1 MRQLAATAG
10 FAVALLLLLQGMA
23 TLSGWVTR
31 DQLVHDA
38 REALATL
45 HNGEPRW
52 HWRLEQRSDLVARRV
67 FGAADLHAEP
77 DGLRITSQ
85 DGRPF
90 ELGLPV
96 VEPIDLAHWPMLR
109 LTMRSDTAGV
119 VGLVYQASE
128 SGIACRAAH
137 AAHFA
142 PADTSLTIDLRAAA
156 WQGDT
161 GGPCQPPGVIS
172 YMLRLQLEVPAKSTL
187 TIHGAALTSPQAM
200 PLPAAIDANRAD
212 IRLPATGQPDALAT
226 NTRQQERYGVPVV
239 RLPDHA
245 SAEAMLSLRDRV
257 MAQWPA
263 AIILPYGQSIA
274 ASHDGRMPAWLDWG
288 ACSLYLAGLFWLALR
303 QKPGIIRPWIEVAA
317 IAAGPLWLIA
327 GLRWGPQ
334 LSVPGVIAFVA
345 ALVYGGQSE
354 WRRRPVPW
362 SWWTNR
368 WNDWLWPLLP
378 LPVAG
383 ILTLADGH
391 GLVHLDAK
399 HVLAYLG
406 WALLQQWA
414 MLALVM
420 GRLRHTQ
427 LPQPVIL
434 LITATLFGLLHTPNG
449 TLMQLCLL
457 AELWWAWCFIRSPR
471 LVPIAL
477 AHAASALLVEAGL
490 TGHLLRSLG
499 VSARFFL

>member
-1 MRQLAATAG
+1 MRRLAATAG
-10 FAVALLLLLQGMA
+10 FAVALLLLLQCMA
-23 TLSGWVTR
+23 TLSGWITR
-31 DQLVHDA
+31 GQLVRDA

-45 HNGEPRW
+45 HSGEPRW
-52 HWRLEQRSDLVARRV
+52 HWRLEKRSDLVARRV
-67 FGAADLHAEP
+67 FGAADLNAEP

-85 DGRPF
+85 DGTPF

-96 VEPIDLAHWPMLR
+96 AEPIDLTHWPMLR
-109 LTMRSDTAGV
+109 LGVRSEAPGV

-128 SGIACRAAH
+128 SGTVCRSTQAAR
-137 AAHFA
+137 FA
-142 PADTSLTIDLRAAA
+142 PAETSLAIDLRAAA
-156 WQGDT
+156 WQSEA

-172 YMLRLQLEVPAKSTL
+172 YMLRLQLQLPAKSTL
-187 TIHGAALTSPQAM
+187 TIHDAALSSPQIM
-200 PLPAAIDANRAD
+200 PSPAAIDANTAD
-212 IRLPATGQPDALAT
+212 IRLAAAGQPDALAA
-226 NTRQQERYGVPVV
+226 NSRKLERLSAPVV

-245 SAEAMLSLRDRV
+245 SAETMLSLRDRV
-257 MAQWPA
+257 MALWPA

-274 ASHDGRMPAWLDWG
+274 AIHDGRMPAWLDWG
-288 ACSLYLAGLFWLALR
+288 ACGLYLAGLLWLSLR
-303 QKPGIIRPWIEVAA
+303 RKPGVMRPWIEVSA

-334 LSVPGVIAFVA
+334 ISVPGVIAFIA
-345 ALVYGGQSE
+345 ALVFGGQSE

-368 WNDWLWPLLP
+368 WTDWLWPLLP
-378 LPVAG
+378 LPVAAV
-383 ILTLADGH
+383 LTLADGH
-391 GLVHLDAK
+391 DLIHLDLK

-420 GRLRHTQ
+420 GRLKQTP
-427 LPQPVIL
+427 LPQPVVV